1 MPSPGKSVPGIV
13 SQSSSPELKGSM
25 LRKEP
30 PLQLVPKA
38 GSQSEFGALRGLG
51 GLGLTS
57 MGAGQRQPVQE
68 LQRRES
74 PGAQRMRRPLGLG
87 CPLSSSHFPFGE
99 TEAQRRPLV
108 QTVGILD

>member
-1 MPSPGKSVPGIV
+1 
-13 SQSSSPELKGSM
+13 M
-25 LRKEP
+25 LRKES
-30 PLQLVPKA
+30 PLQFVPKA
-38 GSQSEFGALRGLG
+38 GSQSEFGALRGPFRKGLG

-74 PGAQRMRRPLGLG
+74 AGAQRMRRPLGLG

-99 TEAQRRPLV
+99 TEAQRWPLV